1 MLWCEVSL
9 VSQHVGT
16 GGYHLAWG
24 PEVGRYLVSSPGGG
38 SAASVVVCTCIAQTW
53 LIFFEAVT
61 AGDNLLKGN
70 CDSICNDHGL
80 TSHSDL
86 EGSHLVYK
94 VLTTVITFLAF
105 FFHIITTTG
114 FYFCHSAFTCVLEE
128 YQMSLV
134 HDFMFY
140 GLKEEQ

>member
-1 MLWCEVSL
+1 MHVLWCEVSL

-16 GGYHLAWG
+16 GRYHLAWG

-38 SAASVVVCTCIAQTW
+38 SAASVVVCTCIAWTW

-86 EGSHLVYK
+86 EGSHLVY
-94 VLTTVITFLAF
+94 TV
-105 FFHIITTTG
+105 
-114 FYFCHSAFTCVLEE
+114 
-128 YQMSLV
+128 
-134 HDFMFY
+134 
-140 GLKEEQ
+140 